1 MTMVLP
7 TPAAVPT
14 RRRKT
19 GAFTA
24 YEISVFVVVA
34 ALVLLASVGPFLAPA
49 SIYTS
54 NMLMTLMPPS
64 AENWLGTDDQGRDI
78 FWRLVAGAQLSL
90 FSTITVVVLYSAI
103 GTLIATLATVGPR
116 WVDELLMRIT
126 DIGMSLPGL
135 VVALGIATVL
145 GPSLQSG
152 IIALA
157 LTGWPMTARIL
168 RTTMQQTMEQPFVEG
183 ARILGVSRT
192 RLMLK
197 HVLPNSIDVL
207 IVKWA
212 GDISYTML
220 ILAGL
225 SFIGVG
231 AQPPSPEWG
240 AMISGARSYMS
251 IAWWAVAA
259 PGVAIVVNAIA
270 FALLADILQVRRDP
284 SLRS

>member
-1 MTMVLP
+1 MTIVA
-7 TPAAVPT
+7 PALAKPA
-14 RRRKT
+14 RKPRFST
-19 GAFTA
+19 
-24 YEISVFVVVA
+24 YELTVFSVVA
-34 ALVLLASVGPFLAPA
+34 ALVLLAAVGPLLAPG

-54 NMLMTLMPPS
+54 NMLETLMPPS
-64 AENWLGTDDQGRDI
+64 AEHWLGTDDQGRDI

-90 FSTITVVVLYSAI
+90 FSTVLVVFLYSLI
-103 GTLIATLATVGPR
+103 GIAVATLATVGPR
-116 WVDELLMRIT
+116 WLDELLMRIT
-126 DIGMSLPGL
+126 DIGLALPGL

-168 RTTMQQTMEQPFVEG
+168 RTTMRQTMEQPFVEG

-212 GDISYTML
+212 GDISFTML

-240 AMISGARSYMS
+240 AMISGARGYMS

-259 PGVAIVVNAIA
+259 PGAAIVINAVA

-284 SLRS
+284 SLQV

>member
-1 MTMVLP
+1 MTVAISS
-7 TPAAVPT
+7 TPAK
-14 RRRKT
+14 RKARFSVYELT
-19 GAFTA
+19 VFT
-24 YEISVFVVVA
+24 VVA
-34 ALVLLASVGPFLAPA
+34 ALLLVALIGPLIAPA

-54 NMLMTLMPPS
+54 NMVMTLMPPS
-64 AENWLGTDDQGRDI
+64 TVNWLGTDDQGRDI
-78 FWRLVAGAQLSL
+78 FWRLIAGAQLSL
-90 FSTITVVVLYSAI
+90 FATILVVALYSTIGMIV
-103 GTLIATLATVGPR
+103 ATLATVGPR

-157 LTGWPMTARIL
+157 VTGWPMTARIL
-168 RTTMQQTMEQPFVEG
+168 RTTMRQTMEQPFVEG
-183 ARILGVSRT
+183 ARILGVSPL

-207 IVKWA
+207 IIKWA
-212 GDISYTML
+212 GDISFTML

-259 PGVAIVVNAIA
+259 PGAAIVINAVA

-284 SLRS
+284 SLQA

>member
-1 MTMVLP
+1 MSLSIAPV
-7 TPAAVPT
+7 PA
-14 RRRKT
+14 RRGPR
-19 GAFTA
+19 FSV
-24 YEISVFVVVA
+24 YELSVFGVVA
-34 ALVLLASVGPFLAPA
+34 ALLLVALIGPFIAPA

-54 NMLMTLMPPS
+54 DMVMTLMPPS
-64 AENWLGTDDQGRDI
+64 ATNWLGTDDQGRDI
-78 FWRLVAGAQLSL
+78 FWRLIAGAQLSL
-90 FSTITVVVLYSAI
+90 FSSILVVALYSAI
-103 GTLIATLATVGPR
+103 GMIVATLATIGPS

-168 RTTMQQTMEQPFVEG
+168 RTTMRQTMEQPFVEG
-183 ARILGVSRT
+183 ARVLGVSPL

-207 IVKWA
+207 IIKWA
-212 GDISYTML
+212 GDISFTML

-240 AMISGARSYMS
+240 AMISSARSYMA

-259 PGVAIVVNAIA
+259 PGAAIVINAVA

-284 SLRS
+284 SLRG

>member
-1 MTMVLP
+1 MSTAP
-7 TPAAVPT
+7 GK
-14 RRRKT
+14 RK
-19 GAFTA
+19 ARFSA
-24 YEISVFVVVA
+24 YELTVFAVVA
-34 ALVLLASVGPFLAPA
+34 ALLLLALVGPLLAPA
-49 SIYTS
+49 SIYAS
-54 NMLMTLMPPS
+54 NMVMTLMPPS
-64 AENWLGTDDQGRDI
+64 ASNWLGTDDQGRDI
-78 FWRLVAGAQLSL
+78 FWRLIAGAQLSL
-90 FSTITVVVLYSAI
+90 FATILVVALYSTIGMIV
-103 GTLIATLATVGPR
+103 ATLATAGPR

-157 LTGWPMTARIL
+157 VTGWPMTARIL
-168 RTTMQQTMEQPFVEG
+168 RTTMRQTMEQPFVEG
-183 ARILGVSRT
+183 ARVLGVSPL

-212 GDISYTML
+212 GDISFTML

-259 PGVAIVVNAIA
+259 PGAAIVINAVA

-284 SLRS
+284 SLQA

>member
-1 MTMVLP
+1 MSATISP
-7 TPAAVPT
+7 VPS
-14 RRRKT
+14 RR
-19 GAFTA
+19 GARFTA
-24 YEISVFVVVA
+24 YEWGVFGAVGA
-34 ALVLLASVGPFLAPA
+34 LLLLALVGPMLAPD

-54 NMLMTLMPPS
+54 NMVMTLMPPS
-64 AENWLGTDDQGRDI
+64 TSNWLGTDDQGRDI
-78 FWRLVAGAQLSL
+78 FWRLIAGAQLSL
-90 FSTITVVVLYSAI
+90 FSTILVVALYSTI
-103 GTLIATLATVGPR
+103 GMVVATLATLGPR
-116 WVDELLMRIT
+116 WLDELLMRLT

-157 LTGWPMTARIL
+157 VTGWPMTARIL
-168 RTTMQQTMEQPFVEG
+168 RTTMRQTMEQPFVEG
-183 ARILGVSRT
+183 ARVLGVSPL

-212 GDISYTML
+212 GDISFTML

-259 PGVAIVVNAIA
+259 PGAAIVINAVA

-284 SLRS
+284 SLHG

>member
-1 MTMVLP
+1 MTLVA
-7 TPAAVPT
+7 PALTKPA
-14 RRRKT
+14 RKSL
-19 GAFTA
+19 FSP
-24 YEISVFVVVA
+24 YELTVFSVVA
-34 ALVLLASVGPFLAPA
+34 ALVLLAAVGPFLAPG

-54 NMLMTLMPPS
+54 NMLETLMPPS
-64 AENWLGTDDQGRDI
+64 SEHWLGTDDQGRDI
-78 FWRLVAGAQLSL
+78 FWRLVAGSQLSL
-90 FSTITVVVLYSAI
+90 FATVLVVFLYSLI
-103 GTLIATLATVGPR
+103 GIAVATLATVGPR
-116 WVDELLMRIT
+116 WLDELLMRIT
-126 DIGMSLPGL
+126 DIGLSLPGL

-168 RTTMQQTMEQPFVEG
+168 RTTMRQTMEQPFVEG

-212 GDISYTML
+212 GDISFTML

-240 AMISGARSYMS
+240 AMISGARGYMS

-259 PGVAIVVNAIA
+259 PGAAIVINAVA

-284 SLRS
+284 SLQV

>member
-1 MTMVLP
+1 
-7 TPAAVPT
+7 
-14 RRRKT
+14 
-19 GAFTA
+19 
-24 YEISVFVVVA
+24 
-34 ALVLLASVGPFLAPA
+34 
-49 SIYTS
+49 
-54 NMLMTLMPPS
+54 MPPD
-64 AENWLGTDDQGRDI
+64 ARHWLGTDDQGRDI
-78 FWRLVAGAQLSL
+78 FWRLIAGAQLSL
-90 FSTITVVVLYSAI
+90 FSTIIVVALYSTI
-103 GTLIATLATVGPR
+103 GMIVATLATVGPR

-126 DIGMSLPGL
+126 DIGLSLPGL

-168 RTTMQQTMEQPFVEG
+168 RTTMRQTMEQPYVEG
-183 ARILGVSRT
+183 ARILGVSPL

-197 HVLPNSIDVL
+197 HVLPTSLDVL

-212 GDISYTML
+212 GDISFTML

-240 AMISGARSYMS
+240 CDDLRCTQLHVDRLVGRGRARRRHRHQRRRLRAARRHPAGAPR
-251 IAWWAVAA
+251 
-259 PGVAIVVNAIA
+259 
-270 FALLADILQVRRDP
+270 P
-284 SLRS
+284 SLQA

>member
-1 MTMVLP
+1 MTLVLP
-7 TPAAVPT
+7 TASP
-14 RRRKT
+14 RRK
-19 GAFTA
+19 ANFTA
-24 YEISVFVVVA
+24 YELTVFGVVA
-34 ALVLLASVGPFLAPA
+34 ALFLLALIGPMIAPA
-49 SIYTS
+49 DIYTS
-54 NMLMTLMPPS
+54 NMLETLFPPS
-64 AENWLGTDDQGRDI
+64 AEHWLGTDDQGRDI
-78 FWRLVAGAQLSL
+78 FWRLIAGSQLSL
-90 FSTITVVVLYSAI
+90 FATVLVVILYSII
-103 GTLIATLATVGPR
+103 GMIVATLATVGPR
-116 WVDELLMRIT
+116 WVDELLMRVT
-126 DIGMSLPGL
+126 DIGLSLPGL
-135 VVALGIATVL
+135 VVSLGIATVL

-168 RTTMQQTMEQPFVEG
+168 RTTMRQTMEQPFVEG

-197 HVLPNSIDVL
+197 HVLPNSLDVL

-212 GDISYTML
+212 GDISFTML

-240 AMISGARSYMS
+240 AMISGARGNMS

-259 PGVAIVVNAIA
+259 PGAAIVINAVA

-284 SLRS
+284 SLRA

>member
-1 MTMVLP
+1 MTLVA
-7 TPAAVPT
+7 PALAKPA
-14 RRRKT
+14 RKPR
-19 GAFTA
+19 FSA
-24 YEISVFVVVA
+24 YELTVFSVVA
-34 ALVLLASVGPFLAPA
+34 ALVLLAAVGPFLAPS

-54 NMLMTLMPPS
+54 NMLETLMPPS
-64 AENWLGTDDQGRDI
+64 ASHWLGTDDQGRDI
-78 FWRLVAGAQLSL
+78 FWRLIAGSQLSL
-90 FSTITVVVLYSAI
+90 FATVLVVFLYSLI
-103 GTLIATLATVGPR
+103 GIAVATVATIGPR
-116 WVDELLMRIT
+116 WLDELLMRIT
-126 DIGMSLPGL
+126 DIGLSLPGL

-168 RTTMQQTMEQPFVEG
+168 RTTMRQTMEQPFVEG

-212 GDISYTML
+212 GDISFTML

-240 AMISGARSYMS
+240 AMISGARGYMS

-259 PGVAIVVNAIA
+259 PGAAVVINAVA

-284 SLRS
+284 SLQV

>member
-1 MTMVLP
+1 MTLVA
-7 TPAAVPT
+7 PALAKPI
-14 RRRKT
+14 RKPRFST
-19 GAFTA
+19 YEFT
-24 YEISVFVVVA
+24 VFGVVA
-34 ALVLLASVGPFLAPA
+34 ALVLLAAVGPFLAPG

-54 NMLMTLMPPS
+54 NMLETLMPPS
-64 AENWLGTDDQGRDI
+64 AGHWLGTDDQGRDI
-78 FWRLVAGAQLSL
+78 FWRLVAGSQLSL
-90 FSTITVVVLYSAI
+90 FATVLVVFLYSLI
-103 GTLIATLATVGPR
+103 GIAVATIATVGPR
-116 WVDELLMRIT
+116 WLDELLMRIT
-126 DIGMSLPGL
+126 DIGLSLPGL

-168 RTTMQQTMEQPFVEG
+168 RTTMRQTMEQPFVEG

-212 GDISYTML
+212 GDISFTML

-240 AMISGARSYMS
+240 AMISGARGYMS

-259 PGVAIVVNAIA
+259 PGAAIVINAVA

-284 SLRS
+284 SLQV

>member
-1 MTMVLP
+1 MTLAMPSTV
-7 TPAAVPT
+7 AS
-14 RRRKT
+14 RKHR
-19 GAFTA
+19 FSA
-24 YEISVFVVVA
+24 YELAVFTVVA
-34 ALVLLASVGPFLAPA
+34 TLFLLALIGPMLAPA

-54 NMLMTLMPPS
+54 NMIETLMPPS
-64 AENWLGTDDQGRDI
+64 GAHWLGTDDQGRDI
-78 FWRLVAGAQLSL
+78 FWRLIAGAQLSL
-90 FSTITVVVLYSAI
+90 LSTVLVVALYSTIGMVV
-103 GTLIATLATVGPR
+103 ATLATVGPR

-126 DIGMSLPGL
+126 DIGQSLPGL

-168 RTTMQQTMEQPFVEG
+168 RTTMRQTMEQPFVEG

-197 HVLPNSIDVL
+197 HVLPNSLDVL

-212 GDISYTML
+212 GDISFTML

-251 IAWWAVAA
+251 IAWWSVAA
-259 PGVAIVVNAIA
+259 PGAAIVINAVA
-270 FALLADILQVRRDP
+270 FALLADIMQVRRDP
-284 SLRS
+284 SLRA

>member
-1 MTMVLP
+1 MSVTMSTEATKKRAQFSL
-7 TPAAVPT
+7 
-14 RRRKT
+14 
-19 GAFTA
+19 
-24 YEISVFVVVA
+24 YEICVFGAVA
-34 ALVLLASVGPFLAPA
+34 ALLLVALVGPMIAPD

-54 NMLMTLMPPS
+54 NMVMTLMPPS
-64 AENWLGTDDQGRDI
+64 ATNWLGTDDQGRDI

-90 FSTITVVVLYSAI
+90 FSTILVVALYSMI
-103 GTLIATLATVGPR
+103 GMLVATLATVGPR

-126 DIGMSLPGL
+126 DIGQSLPGL

-157 LTGWPMTARIL
+157 VTGWPMTARIL
-168 RTTMQQTMEQPFVEG
+168 RTTMRQTMEQPFVEG
-183 ARILGVSRT
+183 ARILGVSPL

-197 HVLPNSIDVL
+197 HVLPNSLDVL

-212 GDISYTML
+212 GDISFTML

-259 PGVAIVVNAIA
+259 PGAAIVINAVA

-284 SLRS
+284 SLQA

>member
-1 MTMVLP
+1 MTVSMSTV
-7 TPAAVPT
+7 PA
-14 RRRKT
+14 RRK
-19 GAFTA
+19 ARFSA
-24 YEISVFVVVA
+24 YELGVFGVVA
-34 ALVLLASVGPFLAPA
+34 ALLVLALVGPLIAPA

-54 NMLMTLMPPS
+54 DMVMTLMPPS
-64 AENWLGTDDQGRDI
+64 ATNWLGTDDQGRDI

-90 FSTITVVVLYSAI
+90 FSTILVVALYSTI
-103 GTLIATLATVGPR
+103 GMIVATLATVGPR

-157 LTGWPMTARIL
+157 VTGWPMTARIL
-168 RTTMQQTMEQPFVEG
+168 RTTMRQTMEQPFVEG
-183 ARILGVSRT
+183 ARVLGVSPL

-212 GDISYTML
+212 GDISFTML

-259 PGVAIVVNAIA
+259 PGAAIVINAVA

-284 SLRS
+284 SLQG

>member
-1 MTMVLP
+1 MTLAMP
-7 TPAAVPT
+7 KASM
-14 RRRKT
+14 RRKSR
-19 GAFTA
+19 FSF
-24 YEISVFVVVA
+24 YEMTIFSVVA
-34 ALVLLASVGPFLAPA
+34 ILFLLALIGPLLAPD

-54 NMLMTLMPPS
+54 NMIETLMPPS
-64 AENWLGTDDQGRDI
+64 ASHWLGTDDQGRDI
-78 FWRLVAGAQLSL
+78 FWRLIAGAQLSL
-90 FSTITVVVLYSAI
+90 LSTVLVVALYSII
-103 GTLIATLATVGPR
+103 GMIVATLATVGPR

-126 DIGMSLPGL
+126 DIGQSLPGL

-157 LTGWPMTARIL
+157 VTGWPMTARIL
-168 RTTMQQTMEQPFVEG
+168 RTTMRQTMEQPFVEG

-197 HVLPNSIDVL
+197 HVLPNSLDVL

-212 GDISYTML
+212 GDISFTML

-251 IAWWAVAA
+251 IAWWSVAA
-259 PGVAIVVNAIA
+259 PGAAIVINAVA
-270 FALLADILQVRRDP
+270 FALLADIMQVRRDP
-284 SLRS
+284 SLRA

>member
-1 MTMVLP
+1 MTASMST
-7 TPAAVPT
+7 TPA
-14 RRRKT
+14 RRK
-19 GAFTA
+19 ARFTP
-24 YEISVFVVVA
+24 YELAVFTVVA
-34 ALVLLASVGPFLAPA
+34 ALLLLALVGPLVAPA

-54 NMLMTLMPPS
+54 NMVMTLMPPS
-64 AENWLGTDDQGRDI
+64 ASYWLGTDDQGRDI
-78 FWRLVAGAQLSL
+78 FWRLIAGSQLSL
-90 FSTITVVVLYSAI
+90 FSTILVVALYSAI
-103 GTLIATLATVGPR
+103 GMIFATLATVGPR
-116 WVDELLMRIT
+116 WIDELLMRIT
-126 DIGMSLPGL
+126 DIGQSLPGL

-157 LTGWPMTARIL
+157 VTGWPMTARIL
-168 RTTMQQTMEQPFVEG
+168 RTTMRQTMEQPFVEG
-183 ARILGVSRT
+183 ARVLGVSPL

-212 GDISYTML
+212 GDISFTML

-259 PGVAIVVNAIA
+259 PGAAIVINAVA

-284 SLRS
+284 SLQA

>member
-1 MTMVLP
+1 MST
-7 TPAAVPT
+7 TPA
-14 RRRKT
+14 RRK
-19 GAFTA
+19 ARFTP
-24 YEISVFVVVA
+24 YELAVFTVVA
-34 ALVLLASVGPFLAPA
+34 ALLLLALVGPLVAPA

-54 NMLMTLMPPS
+54 NMVMTLMPPS
-64 AENWLGTDDQGRDI
+64 ASYWLGTDDQGRDI
-78 FWRLVAGAQLSL
+78 FWRLIAGSQLSL
-90 FSTITVVVLYSAI
+90 FSTILVVALYSAI
-103 GTLIATLATVGPR
+103 GMIFATLATVGPR
-116 WVDELLMRIT
+116 WIDELLMRIT
-126 DIGMSLPGL
+126 DIGQSLPGL

-157 LTGWPMTARIL
+157 VTGWPMTARIL
-168 RTTMQQTMEQPFVEG
+168 RTTMRQTMEQPFVEG
-183 ARILGVSRT
+183 ARVLGVSPL

-212 GDISYTML
+212 GDISFTML

-259 PGVAIVVNAIA
+259 PGAAIVINAVA

-284 SLRS
+284 SLQA

>member
-1 MTMVLP
+1 MTLVA
-7 TPAAVPT
+7 PALAKPI
-14 RRRKT
+14 RKPR
-19 GAFTA
+19 FSP
-24 YEISVFVVVA
+24 YELTVFSVVA
-34 ALVLLASVGPFLAPA
+34 ALVLLAAVGPFLAPG

-54 NMLMTLMPPS
+54 NMLETLMPPS
-64 AENWLGTDDQGRDI
+64 AGHWLGTDDQGRDI
-78 FWRLVAGAQLSL
+78 FWRLVAGSQLSL
-90 FSTITVVVLYSAI
+90 FATVLVVFLYSLI
-103 GTLIATLATVGPR
+103 GIAVATIATVGPR
-116 WVDELLMRIT
+116 WLDELLMRIT
-126 DIGMSLPGL
+126 DIGLSLPGL

-168 RTTMQQTMEQPFVEG
+168 RTTMRQTMEQPFVEG

-212 GDISYTML
+212 GDISFTML

-240 AMISGARSYMS
+240 AMISGARGYMS

-259 PGVAIVVNAIA
+259 PGAAIVINAVA

-284 SLRS
+284 SLQV

>member
-1 MTMVLP
+1 MTTIP
-7 TPAAVPT
+7 ATTPAKVRARYSV
-14 RRRKT
+14 
-19 GAFTA
+19 
-24 YEISVFVVVA
+24 YELSVFGVVA
-34 ALVLLASVGPFLAPA
+34 ALLLLALVGPMIAPD

-54 NMLMTLMPPS
+54 NMVMTLMPPS
-64 AENWLGTDDQGRDI
+64 ATNWLGTDDQGRDI
-78 FWRLVAGAQLSL
+78 FWRLIAGAQLSL
-90 FSTITVVVLYSAI
+90 FSTILVVALYSMI
-103 GTLIATLATVGPR
+103 GMVVATLATVGPR
-116 WVDELLMRIT
+116 WIDELLMRIT
-126 DIGMSLPGL
+126 DIGMALPGL

-157 LTGWPMTARIL
+157 VTGWPMTARIL
-168 RTTMQQTMEQPFVEG
+168 RTTMRQTMEQPFVEG
-183 ARILGVSRT
+183 ARVLGVSPL

-212 GDISYTML
+212 GDISFTML

-259 PGVAIVVNAIA
+259 PGAAIVINAVA

-284 SLRS
+284 SLQA

>member
-1 MTMVLP
+1 MTLAMPKASMRLKS
-7 TPAAVPT
+7 
-14 RRRKT
+14 R
-19 GAFTA
+19 FSF
-24 YEISVFVVVA
+24 YEMTIFSVVA
-34 ALVLLASVGPFLAPA
+34 ILFLLALIGPLMAPD

-54 NMLMTLMPPS
+54 NMIETLMPPS
-64 AENWLGTDDQGRDI
+64 ASHWLGTDDQGRDI
-78 FWRLVAGAQLSL
+78 FWRLIAGAQLSL
-90 FSTITVVVLYSAI
+90 LSTVLVVALYSII
-103 GTLIATLATVGPR
+103 GMIVATLATVGPR

-126 DIGMSLPGL
+126 DIGQSLPGL

-157 LTGWPMTARIL
+157 VTGWPMTARIL
-168 RTTMQQTMEQPFVEG
+168 RTTMRQTMEQPFVEG

-197 HVLPNSIDVL
+197 HVLPNSLDVL

-212 GDISYTML
+212 GDISFTML

-251 IAWWAVAA
+251 IAWWSVAA
-259 PGVAIVVNAIA
+259 PGAAIVINAVA
-270 FALLADILQVRRDP
+270 FALLADIMQVRRDP
-284 SLRS
+284 SLRA

>member
-1 MTMVLP
+1 MTLAA
-7 TPAAVPT
+7 PALAKNA
-14 RRRKT
+14 RKPQ
-19 GAFTA
+19 FSA
-24 YEISVFVVVA
+24 YELTVFTIVA
-34 ALVLLASVGPFLAPA
+34 ALVLLAAVGPFLAPG

-54 NMLMTLMPPS
+54 NMLETLMPPS
-64 AENWLGTDDQGRDI
+64 AGHWLGTDDQGRDI
-78 FWRLVAGAQLSL
+78 FWRLVAGSQLSL
-90 FSTITVVVLYSAI
+90 FATVLVVLLYSLI
-103 GTLIATLATVGPR
+103 GISVATIATVGPR
-116 WVDELLMRIT
+116 WLDELLMRIT
-126 DIGMSLPGL
+126 DIGLSLPGL

-168 RTTMQQTMEQPFVEG
+168 RTTMRQTMEQPFVEG

-212 GDISYTML
+212 GDISFTML

-240 AMISGARSYMS
+240 AMISGARGYMS
-251 IAWWAVAA
+251 IAWWAVAT
-259 PGVAIVVNAIA
+259 PGAAIVINAVA

-284 SLRS
+284 SLQV

>member
-1 MTMVLP
+1 MTI
-7 TPAAVPT
+7 
-14 RRRKT
+14 
-19 GAFTA
+19 F
-24 YEISVFVVVA
+24 SVVA
-34 ALVLLASVGPFLAPA
+34 ILFLLALIGPLLAPD
-49 SIYTS
+49 SIYAS
-54 NMLMTLMPPS
+54 NMIETLMPPS
-64 AENWLGTDDQGRDI
+64 ASHWLGTDDQGRDI
-78 FWRLVAGAQLSL
+78 FWRLIAGAQLSL
-90 FSTITVVVLYSAI
+90 LSTVLVVALYSVI
-103 GTLIATLATVGPR
+103 GMIMATLATVGPR

-126 DIGMSLPGL
+126 DIGQSLPGL

-157 LTGWPMTARIL
+157 VTGWPMTARIL
-168 RTTMQQTMEQPFVEG
+168 RTTMRQTMEQPFVES

-197 HVLPNSIDVL
+197 HVLPNSLDVL

-212 GDISYTML
+212 GDISFTML

-240 AMISGARSYMS
+240 AMISGARGYMS
-251 IAWWAVAA
+251 IAWWSVAA
-259 PGVAIVVNAIA
+259 PGAAIVINAVA
-270 FALLADILQVRRDP
+270 FALLADIMQVRRDP
-284 SLRS
+284 SLRA

>member
-1 MTMVLP
+1 MTVAMSTAP
-7 TPAAVPT
+7 GK
-14 RRRKT
+14 RK
-19 GAFTA
+19 ARFSA
-24 YEISVFVVVA
+24 YELTVFAVVA
-34 ALVLLASVGPFLAPA
+34 ALLLLALVGPLLAPA

-54 NMLMTLMPPS
+54 NMVMTLMPPS
-64 AENWLGTDDQGRDI
+64 ASNWLGTDDQGRDI
-78 FWRLVAGAQLSL
+78 FWRLIAGAQLSL
-90 FSTITVVVLYSAI
+90 FATILVVALYSTIGMIV
-103 GTLIATLATVGPR
+103 ATLATAGPR

-157 LTGWPMTARIL
+157 VTGWPMTARIL
-168 RTTMQQTMEQPFVEG
+168 RTTMRQTMEQPFVEG
-183 ARILGVSRT
+183 ARVLGVSPL

-212 GDISYTML
+212 GDISFTML

-259 PGVAIVVNAIA
+259 PGAAIVINAVA

-284 SLRS
+284 SLQA

>member
-1 MTMVLP
+1 MSTTMS
-7 TPAAVPT
+7 AS
-14 RRRKT
+14 RKPR
-19 GAFTA
+19 FTV
-24 YEISVFVVVA
+24 YEICVFTVVA
-34 ALVLLASVGPFLAPA
+34 ALLLLALIGPLFAPD

-54 NMLMTLMPPS
+54 NMVMTLMPPS
-64 AENWLGTDDQGRDI
+64 ATNWLGTDDQGRDI
-78 FWRLVAGAQLSL
+78 FWRLIAGAQLSL
-90 FSTITVVVLYSAI
+90 FSTILVVALYSTI
-103 GTLIATLATVGPR
+103 GMIIATLATVGPR

-168 RTTMQQTMEQPFVEG
+168 RTTMRQTMEQPFVEG
-183 ARILGVSRT
+183 ARILGVSPT

-212 GDISYTML
+212 GDISFTML

-259 PGVAIVVNAIA
+259 PGAAIVINAVA

-284 SLRS
+284 SLQA

>member
-1 MTMVLP
+1 MTV
-7 TPAAVPT
+7 TVSRAPT
-14 RRRKT
+14 RRK
-19 GAFTA
+19 AKFSV
-24 YEISVFVVVA
+24 YELSVFAVVA
-34 ALVLLASVGPFLAPA
+34 ALLLVALIGPLVAPA

-54 NMLMTLMPPS
+54 NMVMTLMPPS
-64 AENWLGTDDQGRDI
+64 AVNWLGTDDQGRDI
-78 FWRLVAGAQLSL
+78 FWRLIAGAQLSL
-90 FSTITVVVLYSAI
+90 FATILVVALYSTIGMIV
-103 GTLIATLATVGPR
+103 ATLATVGPR
-116 WVDELLMRIT
+116 WVDDLLMRIT

-152 IIALA
+152 VVALA
-157 LTGWPMTARIL
+157 VTGWPMTARIL
-168 RTTMQQTMEQPFVEG
+168 RTTMRQTMEQPFVEG
-183 ARILGVSRT
+183 ARVLGVSPL

-207 IVKWA
+207 IIKWA
-212 GDISYTML
+212 GDISFTML

-259 PGVAIVVNAIA
+259 PGAAIVINAVA

-284 SLRS
+284 SLQA

>member
-7 TPAAVPT
+7 AAPQ
-14 RRRKT
+14 RRKLN
-19 GAFTA
+19 FTA
-24 YEISVFVVVA
+24 YELTVFGVVVA
-34 ALVLLASVGPFLAPA
+34 LFLLAAIGPFFAPA
-49 SIYTS
+49 DIYTS
-54 NMLMTLMPPS
+54 NMLETLMPPD
-64 AENWLGTDDQGRDI
+64 ARHWLGTDDQGRDI
-78 FWRLVAGAQLSL
+78 FWRLIAGAQLSL
-90 FSTITVVVLYSAI
+90 FSTIIVVALYSTI
-103 GTLIATLATVGPR
+103 GMIVATLATVGPR

-126 DIGMSLPGL
+126 DIGLSLPGL

-168 RTTMQQTMEQPFVEG
+168 RTTMRQTMEQPYVEG
-183 ARILGVSRT
+183 ARILGVSPL

-197 HVLPNSIDVL
+197 HVLPNSLDVL

-212 GDISYTML
+212 GDISFTML

-259 PGVAIVVNAIA
+259 PGAAIVINAVA

-284 SLRS
+284 SLQA

>member
-1 MTMVLP
+1 MTIVA
-7 TPAAVPT
+7 PALAKPA
-14 RRRKT
+14 RKPRFST
-19 GAFTA
+19 
-24 YEISVFVVVA
+24 YEMTVFGVVA
-34 ALVLLASVGPFLAPA
+34 ALVLLAAVGPLLAPG

-54 NMLMTLMPPS
+54 NMLETLMPPS
-64 AENWLGTDDQGRDI
+64 AEHWLGTDDQGRDI
-78 FWRLVAGAQLSL
+78 FWRLVAGSQLSL
-90 FSTITVVVLYSAI
+90 FATVLVVFLYSLI
-103 GTLIATLATVGPR
+103 GIAVATLATVGPR
-116 WVDELLMRIT
+116 WLDELLMRIT
-126 DIGMSLPGL
+126 DIGLSLPGL

-168 RTTMQQTMEQPFVEG
+168 RTTMRQTMEQPFVEG

-197 HVLPNSIDVL
+197 HVLPNSIDAL

-212 GDISYTML
+212 GDISFTML

-240 AMISGARSYMS
+240 AMISGARGYMS

-259 PGVAIVVNAIA
+259 PGAAIVINAVA

-284 SLRS
+284 SLQV

>member
-1 MTMVLP
+1 MTLVMPRTSL
-7 TPAAVPT
+7 
-14 RRRKT
+14 RRKSR
-19 GAFTA
+19 FSA
-24 YEISVFVVVA
+24 YEMTIFSVVA
-34 ALVLLASVGPFLAPA
+34 ILFLLALIGPLLAPD

-54 NMLMTLMPPS
+54 NMIETLMPPS
-64 AENWLGTDDQGRDI
+64 ASHWLGTDDQGRDI
-78 FWRLVAGAQLSL
+78 FWRLIAGAQLSL
-90 FSTITVVVLYSAI
+90 LSTVLVVALYSVI
-103 GTLIATLATVGPR
+103 GMIVATLATVGPR

-126 DIGMSLPGL
+126 DIGQSLPGL

-157 LTGWPMTARIL
+157 VTGWPMTARIL
-168 RTTMQQTMEQPFVEG
+168 RTTMRQTMEQPFVES

-197 HVLPNSIDVL
+197 HVLPNSLDVL

-212 GDISYTML
+212 GDISFTML

-240 AMISGARSYMS
+240 AMISGARGYMS
-251 IAWWAVAA
+251 IAWWSVAA
-259 PGVAIVVNAIA
+259 PGAAIVINAVA
-270 FALLADILQVRRDP
+270 FALLADIMQVRRDP
-284 SLRS
+284 SLRA

>member
-1 MTMVLP
+1 MTVAMP
-7 TPAAVPT
+7 TAPGK
-14 RRRKT
+14 RK
-19 GAFTA
+19 ARFSA
-24 YEISVFVVVA
+24 YELTVFAVVA
-34 ALVLLASVGPFLAPA
+34 ALLLLALVGPLLAPA

-54 NMLMTLMPPS
+54 NMVMTLMPPS
-64 AENWLGTDDQGRDI
+64 ASNWLGTDDQGRDI
-78 FWRLVAGAQLSL
+78 FWRLIAGAQLSL
-90 FSTITVVVLYSAI
+90 FATILVVALYSTIGMIV
-103 GTLIATLATVGPR
+103 ATLATAGPR

-157 LTGWPMTARIL
+157 VTGWPMTARIL
-168 RTTMQQTMEQPFVEG
+168 RTTMRQTMEQPFVEG
-183 ARILGVSRT
+183 ARVLGVSPL

-212 GDISYTML
+212 GDISFTML

-259 PGVAIVVNAIA
+259 PGAAIVINAVA

-284 SLRS
+284 SLQA

>member
-1 MTMVLP
+1 MTLVA
-7 TPAAVPT
+7 PALAKPT
-14 RRRKT
+14 RKPRFST
-19 GAFTA
+19 
-24 YEISVFVVVA
+24 YELTVFSVVA
-34 ALVLLASVGPFLAPA
+34 ALVLLAAVGPFLAPG

-54 NMLMTLMPPS
+54 NMLETLMPPS
-64 AENWLGTDDQGRDI
+64 AGHWLGTDDQGRDI
-78 FWRLVAGAQLSL
+78 FWRLIAGSQLSL
-90 FSTITVVVLYSAI
+90 FATVLVVFLYSLI
-103 GTLIATLATVGPR
+103 GIAVATIATVGPR
-116 WVDELLMRIT
+116 WLDELLMRIT
-126 DIGMSLPGL
+126 DIGLSLPGL

-168 RTTMQQTMEQPFVEG
+168 RTTMRQTMEQPFVEG

-212 GDISYTML
+212 GDISFTML

-240 AMISGARSYMS
+240 AMISGARGYMS

-259 PGVAIVVNAIA
+259 PGAAIVINAVA

-284 SLRS
+284 SLQV

>member
-1 MTMVLP
+1 MSLSIAPV
-7 TPAAVPT
+7 PA
-14 RRRKT
+14 RRGPR
-19 GAFTA
+19 FSA
-24 YEISVFVVVA
+24 YELSVFGVVA
-34 ALVLLASVGPFLAPA
+34 ALLLVALIGPFIAPA

-54 NMLMTLMPPS
+54 DMVMTLMPPS
-64 AENWLGTDDQGRDI
+64 ATNWLGTDDQGRDI
-78 FWRLVAGAQLSL
+78 FWRLIAGAQLSL
-90 FSTITVVVLYSAI
+90 FSSILVVALYSAI
-103 GTLIATLATVGPR
+103 GMIVATLATIGPS

-168 RTTMQQTMEQPFVEG
+168 RTTMRQTMEQPFVEG
-183 ARILGVSRT
+183 ARVLGVSPL

-207 IVKWA
+207 IIKWA
-212 GDISYTML
+212 GDISFTML

-240 AMISGARSYMS
+240 AMISSARSYMA

-259 PGVAIVVNAIA
+259 PGAAIVINAVA

-284 SLRS
+284 SLRG

>member
-1 MTMVLP
+1 MTLVLP
-7 TPAAVPT
+7 ATPQ
-14 RRRKT
+14 RRKLN
-19 GAFTA
+19 FTA
-24 YEISVFVVVA
+24 YELTVFGVVA
-34 ALVLLASVGPFLAPA
+34 ALFLLAAIGPLLAPA
-49 SIYTS
+49 DIYTS
-54 NMLMTLMPPS
+54 NMLETLMAPD
-64 AENWLGTDDQGRDI
+64 ARHWLGTDDQGRDI
-78 FWRLVAGAQLSL
+78 FWRLIAGAQLSL
-90 FSTITVVVLYSAI
+90 FSTILVVALYSTI
-103 GTLIATLATVGPR
+103 GMIVATLATVGPR
-116 WVDELLMRIT
+116 WIDELLMRIT

-157 LTGWPMTARIL
+157 VTGWPMTARIL
-168 RTTMQQTMEQPFVEG
+168 RTTMRQTMEQPFVEG
-183 ARILGVSRT
+183 ARVLGVSPL

-197 HVLPNSIDVL
+197 HVLPNSVDML

-212 GDISYTML
+212 GDISFTML

-259 PGVAIVVNAIA
+259 PGAAIVINAVA

-284 SLRS
+284 SLQA

>member
-7 TPAAVPT
+7 ATPA
-14 RRRKT
+14 RRKLN
-19 GAFTA
+19 FTA
-24 YEISVFVVVA
+24 YELGVFGVVA
-34 ALVLLASVGPFLAPA
+34 LLLLIALVGPLFAPA
-49 SIYTS
+49 DIYTS
-54 NMLMTLMPPS
+54 NMLETLMPPD
-64 AENWLGTDDQGRDI
+64 AKHWLGTDDQGRDI
-78 FWRLVAGAQLSL
+78 FWRLIAGAQLSL
-90 FSTITVVVLYSAI
+90 FSTILVVALYSTI
-103 GTLIATLATVGPR
+103 GMIVATLATVGPR
-116 WVDELLMRIT
+116 WLDELLMRIT
-126 DIGMSLPGL
+126 DIGLSLPGL

-168 RTTMQQTMEQPFVEG
+168 RTTMRQTMEQPYVEG
-183 ARILGVSRT
+183 ARILGVSPA

-197 HVLPNSIDVL
+197 HVLPNSLDVL

-212 GDISYTML
+212 GDISFTML

-259 PGVAIVVNAIA
+259 PGAAIVINAVA

-284 SLRS
+284 SLQA

>member
-1 MTMVLP
+1 MSVTMS
-7 TPAAVPT
+7 
-14 RRRKT
+14 T
-19 GAFTA
+19 GATKKRAQFSL
-24 YEISVFVVVA
+24 YELCVFGAVA
-34 ALVLLASVGPFLAPA
+34 ALLLVALIGPMIAPD

-54 NMLMTLMPPS
+54 NMVMTLMPPS
-64 AENWLGTDDQGRDI
+64 ATNWLGTDDQGRDI

-90 FSTITVVVLYSAI
+90 FSTILVVALYSMI
-103 GTLIATLATVGPR
+103 GMIVATLATVGPR

-126 DIGMSLPGL
+126 DIGQSLPGL

-157 LTGWPMTARIL
+157 VTGWPMTARIL
-168 RTTMQQTMEQPFVEG
+168 RTTMRQTMEQPFVEG
-183 ARILGVSRT
+183 ARILGVSPL

-197 HVLPNSIDVL
+197 HVLPNSLDVL

-212 GDISYTML
+212 GDISFTML

-259 PGVAIVVNAIA
+259 PGAAIVINAVA

-284 SLRS
+284 SLQA

>member
-1 MTMVLP
+1 MTLVA
-7 TPAAVPT
+7 PALAKPT
-14 RRRKT
+14 RKPR
-19 GAFTA
+19 FSP
-24 YEISVFVVVA
+24 YELAVFGVVA
-34 ALVLLASVGPFLAPA
+34 ALVLLAAVGPFLAPG

-54 NMLMTLMPPS
+54 NMLETLMPPS
-64 AENWLGTDDQGRDI
+64 AGHWLGTDDQGRDI
-78 FWRLVAGAQLSL
+78 FWRLVAGSQLSL
-90 FSTITVVVLYSAI
+90 FATVLVVFLYSLI
-103 GTLIATLATVGPR
+103 GIAVATIATVGPR
-116 WVDELLMRIT
+116 WLDELLMRIT
-126 DIGMSLPGL
+126 DIGLSLPGL

-168 RTTMQQTMEQPFVEG
+168 RTTMRQTMEQPFVEG

-212 GDISYTML
+212 GDISFTML

-240 AMISGARSYMS
+240 AMISGARGYMS

-259 PGVAIVVNAIA
+259 PGAAIVINAVA

-284 SLRS
+284 SLQV

>member
-1 MTMVLP
+1 MSLSTS
-7 TPAAVPT
+7 PAPA
-14 RRRKT
+14 RRGRR
-19 GAFTA
+19 FSI
-24 YEISVFVVVA
+24 YELSVFGVVA
-34 ALVLLASVGPFLAPA
+34 ALLLVALVGPFIAPA

-54 NMLMTLMPPS
+54 DMVMTLMPPS
-64 AENWLGTDDQGRDI
+64 ATNWLGTDDQGRDI
-78 FWRLVAGAQLSL
+78 FWRLIAGAQLSL
-90 FSTITVVVLYSAI
+90 FSSILVVALYSAI
-103 GTLIATLATVGPR
+103 GMVVATLATIGPS

-168 RTTMQQTMEQPFVEG
+168 RTTMRQTMEQPFVEG
-183 ARILGVSRT
+183 ARVLGVSPL

-207 IVKWA
+207 IIKWA
-212 GDISYTML
+212 GDISFTML

-240 AMISGARSYMS
+240 AMISSARSYMA

-259 PGVAIVVNAIA
+259 PGAAIVINAVA

-284 SLRS
+284 SLRG

>member
-1 MTMVLP
+1 MTL
-7 TPAAVPT
+7 AVPT
-14 RRRKT
+14 APARRK
-19 GAFTA
+19 ANFTA
-24 YEISVFVVVA
+24 YELTVFGVVVA
-34 ALVLLASVGPFLAPA
+34 LFLLALVGPVIAPA
-49 SIYTS
+49 DIYTS
-54 NMLMTLMPPS
+54 NMLETLLPPS
-64 AENWLGTDDQGRDI
+64 SYHWLGTDDQGRDI
-78 FWRLVAGAQLSL
+78 FWRLVAGSQLSL
-90 FSTITVVVLYSAI
+90 FATVLVVALYSTIGMIV
-103 GTLIATLATVGPR
+103 ATLATVGPR

-126 DIGMSLPGL
+126 DIGLSLPGL
-135 VVALGIATVL
+135 VVSLGIATVL

-168 RTTMQQTMEQPFVEG
+168 RTTMRQTMEQPFVEG

-197 HVLPNSIDVL
+197 HVLPNSLDVL

-212 GDISYTML
+212 GDISFTML

-240 AMISGARSYMS
+240 AMISGARGYMS

-259 PGVAIVVNAIA
+259 PGAAIVINAVA

-284 SLRS
+284 SLQA

>member
-1 MTMVLP
+1 MTTIP
-7 TPAAVPT
+7 ATTPAKA
-14 RRRKT
+14 RARYS
-19 GAFTA
+19 A
-24 YEISVFVVVA
+24 YELSVFGVVA
-34 ALVLLASVGPFLAPA
+34 ALLLLALVGPMIAPD

-54 NMLMTLMPPS
+54 NMVMTLMPPS
-64 AENWLGTDDQGRDI
+64 ATNWLGTDDQGRDI
-78 FWRLVAGAQLSL
+78 FWRLIAGAQLSL
-90 FSTITVVVLYSAI
+90 FSTILVVALYSMI
-103 GTLIATLATVGPR
+103 GMVVATLATVGPR
-116 WVDELLMRIT
+116 WIDELLMRIT
-126 DIGMSLPGL
+126 DIGMALPGL

-157 LTGWPMTARIL
+157 VTGWPMTARIL
-168 RTTMQQTMEQPFVEG
+168 RTTMRQTMEQPFVEG
-183 ARILGVSRT
+183 ARVLGVSPL

-212 GDISYTML
+212 GDISFTML

-259 PGVAIVVNAIA
+259 PGAAIVINAVA

-284 SLRS
+284 SLQA

>member
-1 MTMVLP
+1 MTLAMPKASL
-7 TPAAVPT
+7 
-14 RRRKT
+14 RRKSR
-19 GAFTA
+19 FSF
-24 YEISVFVVVA
+24 YEMMIFSVVA
-34 ALVLLASVGPFLAPA
+34 ILFLLALIGPLLAPD

-54 NMLMTLMPPS
+54 NMIETLMPPS
-64 AENWLGTDDQGRDI
+64 AGHWLGTDDQGRDI
-78 FWRLVAGAQLSL
+78 FWRLIAGAQLSL
-90 FSTITVVVLYSAI
+90 LSTVLVVALYSII
-103 GTLIATLATVGPR
+103 GMIVATLATVGPR

-126 DIGMSLPGL
+126 DIGQSLPGL

-157 LTGWPMTARIL
+157 VTGWPMTARIL
-168 RTTMQQTMEQPFVEG
+168 RTTMRQTMEQPFVEG

-197 HVLPNSIDVL
+197 HVLPNSLDVL

-212 GDISYTML
+212 GDISFTML

-251 IAWWAVAA
+251 IAWWSVAA
-259 PGVAIVVNAIA
+259 PGAAIVINAVA
-270 FALLADILQVRRDP
+270 FALLADIMQVRRDP
-284 SLRS
+284 SLRA

>member
-1 MTMVLP
+1 MTLVLP
-7 TPAAVPT
+7 ATPS
-14 RRRKT
+14 RRK
-19 GAFTA
+19 ARFSA
-24 YEISVFVVVA
+24 YELAVFGIVA
-34 ALVLLASVGPFLAPA
+34 ALVVLAAVGPLLAPA

-54 NMLMTLMPPS
+54 NMLETLMPPS
-64 AENWLGTDDQGRDI
+64 AGHWLGTDDQGRDI

-90 FSTITVVVLYSAI
+90 FSTVLVVILYSII
-103 GTLIATLATVGPR
+103 GMIVATLATIGPR
-116 WVDELLMRIT
+116 WADELLMRMT
-126 DIGMSLPGL
+126 DIGLSLPGL

-168 RTTMQQTMEQPFVEG
+168 RTTMGQTMEQPFVEG
-183 ARILGVSRT
+183 ARILGVSGT

-207 IVKWA
+207 IIKWA
-212 GDISYTML
+212 GDISFTML

-240 AMISGARSYMS
+240 AMISGARGYMS

-259 PGVAIVVNAIA
+259 PGAAIVVNAVA
-270 FALLADILQVRRDP
+270 FALLADILQTRRDP
-284 SLRS
+284 SLQA